1 MQIKANFSSSEY
13 FMTSLSLTFTLQRK
27 LLLKVGFSCKNRLGN
42 LYFSGTLNK
51 VPNPR
56 SKVRYSNPDA
66 PKYNSKNN
74 CWVKMVLQTL
84 LLLLLECHFSCFVAI
99 NFPISLTKHSVQTE
113 KKGIFVCVQFCK
125 KNYDLRV
132 LVLNLFSAT
141 QWFLWQFS
149 AFLHQKMV
157 EIYCNLVKNERS
169 KHIVLL
175 QSRQQVYH

>member
-56 SKVRYSNPDA
+56 SKVRYSNPNA

-113 KKGIFVCVQFCK
+113 KGIFVCVQFCK

-132 LVLNLFSAT
+132 LVLNLF
-141 QWFLWQFS
+141 F
-149 AFLHQKMV
+149 
-157 EIYCNLVKNERS
+157 CNPMILMTILCISSSENGRN
-169 KHIVLL
+169 LL
-175 QSRQQVYH
+175 